1 MRVTLAFIGL
11 KLKIPEIHCLT
22 IVTLKIFQ
30 EIFKFADFVALF
42 RMGQ

>member
-22 IVTLKIFQ
+22 IVTLKIIQ